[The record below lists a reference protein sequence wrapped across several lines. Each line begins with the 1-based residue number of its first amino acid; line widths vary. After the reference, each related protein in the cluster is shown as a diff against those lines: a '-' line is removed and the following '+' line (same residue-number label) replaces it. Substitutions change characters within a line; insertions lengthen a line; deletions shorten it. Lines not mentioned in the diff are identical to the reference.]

1 MAGSAEW
8 GRGIGSRTAL
18 ATSVTLLI
26 ALSSFGKRTF
36 IIPFLAGIIALVGVD
51 GTLGESLA
59 KCRGLT
65 MSITGCLVLMY
76 PAWLFRTWLVCNRGV
91 TGHFGKC
98 MAREWSMQFDGKS
111 PSYTPLMALVFVML
125 IFMETFVIV
134 ILCSRLPWS
143 PSPKFAVLGAVVC
156 GLAGTPPH
164 LLWVT
169 MVLPLGISLTA
180 ATLPPFDEALA
191 VQRVAAEWRL
201 SEEHAKV
208 ALESTRRLFC
218 AGSTG
223 DEDVARYRELARESL
238 ERKASCLHETVR
250 LEQARQIER
259 LLWPSVEKVKGGQHL
274 EVAGARLEVALRHVD
289 WLVDFAEDYQ
299 ENWRSLTIAPRGTLW
314 HEIAIVLE
322 QPLTRLVAA
331 ITPGTGQLRGALLEL
346 DAAFAAARAN
356 VVYGGCASLIRR
368 DHSELI
374 RIYAFL
380 FDFVRA
386 AVAIAGGE
394 QDKTDFLKAAPSSS
408 PLSDS
413 FVPGDA
419 TDANDN
425 KAFLELVSESRRSR
439 RHKTMQLFG
448 RKHDEMWWYEPTR
461 LSVAI
466 AAGCALALSP
476 SRTGFN
482 LWLPITSSF
491 CHHRRTSSAFVTSKL
506 RLEGT
511 SLGAIYGL
519 FAVSWATSLTNDHF
533 GMLWRWLVVIF
544 LFPWIAA
551 VCSARHDRENG
562 YAGLVAGFTPLVIVV
577 QSDPTLSF
585 VIRLKSTALGAVL
598 VLGSANVIFPRRAE
612 ALLPPKLAIMV
623 GALRDAFSDVSAA
636 SDNRPP
642 DNAFAALIAEDF
654 RRLRSALREVKE
666 LVAMASLEP
675 TFFGLYPDF
684 DARNHEALV
693 KAFADALLWLDQ
705 AATAVDLIKRD
716 ANLLALFNNFHSL
729 AYLRENLCT
738 SVCAALTSACRL
750 MKRNHIARINRSRTR
765 LDDGDPE
772 IGCVPLDSKL
782 APYTLWRT
790 SKKFSALKAS
800 DTAHILELAGQHSA
814 AGPMFSNTAALAFL
828 TYSIGIENSASA
840 MATVVACLERIVDDQ
855 QPATRAACL
864 EVGSGE
870 NVQTGKLRAQRSQ
883 AGTAY
888 LVATTAKST

>member
-36 IIPFLAGIIALVGVD
+36 IIPFLAGILSLVGVD

-59 KCRGLT
+59 QCRGLA
-65 MSITGCLVLMY
+65 MSITGSLVLMY
-76 PAWLFRTWLVCNRGV
+76 PAWLFRAWLVCNRGV
-91 TGHFGKC
+91 SGHYGKC
-98 MAREWSMQFDGKS
+98 MARQWSMHFDDIS
-111 PSYTPLMALVFVML
+111 PSHSPLTAIIFVLL

-143 PSPKFAVLGAVVC
+143 SSPKFAVLGAVVC

-169 MVLPLGISLTA
+169 MVLPLGISLIA

-191 VQRVAAEWRL
+191 VQRVTAEWR
-201 SEEHAKV
+201 SSVEHAMV

-218 AGSTG
+218 AGGTG

-250 LEQARQIER
+250 LERARQIER
-259 LLWPSVEKVKGGQHL
+259 LIWPSVEKVKRGQHL
-274 EVAGARLEVALRHVD
+274 EVAGARLEVALRHID

-331 ITPGTGQLRGALLEL
+331 ITAGTGQVRDALLEL
-346 DAAFAAARAN
+346 DAAFAVARAN
-356 VVYGGCASLIRR
+356 VVYGGCVSLIRR

-386 AVAIAGGE
+386 AVAIAGCE
-394 QDKTDFLKAAPSSS
+394 QDKVDFLNVVLSSS
-408 PLSDS
+408 QLSGSFEPEDAADGNDS
-413 FVPGDA
+413 
-419 TDANDN
+419 
-425 KAFLELVSESRRSR
+425 KAFLETVSESRRSR
-439 RHKTMQLFG
+439 RHETMQLFG
-448 RKHDEMWWYEPTR
+448 KKHDEMWWYEPTR

-482 LWLPITSSF
+482 MWLPITSSF
-491 CHHRRTSSAFVTSKL
+491 CHQRRTSSAFVTSKL

-551 VCSARHDRENG
+551 VCSARHNRENG

-577 QSDPTLSF
+577 QSDPTLGF

-598 VLGSANVIFPRRAE
+598 VLGSANLIYPRRAE

-623 GALRDAFSDVSAA
+623 GALRDAFSDVSAT

-642 DNAFAALIAEDF
+642 DRAFATLIAEDF
-654 RRLRSALREVKE
+654 RRLRSALREAEE

-675 TFFGLYPDF
+675 TFFGVYREF
-684 DARNHEALV
+684 DARNHKALM
-693 KAFADALLWLDQ
+693 KAFSDALLWLDQ
-705 AATAVDLIKRD
+705 AATAVDLAKRD
-716 ANLLALFNNFHSL
+716 ARLFALFDNFQSL
-729 AYLRENLCT
+729 TYLRENLCT
-738 SVCAALTSACRL
+738 SAFVALTSACRL
-750 MKRNHIARINRSRTR
+750 MKRHHLARTNPSATR
-765 LDDGDPE
+765 LDDFDPE
-772 IGCVPLDSKL
+772 AGCRGLHCKL
-782 APYTLWRT
+782 TPYTLWRT
-790 SKKFSALKAS
+790 SKKFSSLKAA
-800 DTAHILELAGQHSA
+800 DTARILELAGQHSA
-814 AGPMFSNTAALAFL
+814 SRPMFSNAAALAFL
-828 TYSIGIENSASA
+828 TFSIGIENSASA

-864 EVGSGE
+864 TVGSDK
-870 NVQTGKLRAQRSQ
+870 NVLRESTRPQRSQ
-883 AGTAY
+883 AGASYPMATA
-888 LVATTAKST
+888 TKSA